1 MPKPDQRRLPIWV
14 GGQGERVT
22 LKLVA
27 RHADG
32 WNVPFVSVDTFRHKI
47 GVLEAHC
54 ADAGRDAADITR
66 SLNLALAWRDEDLRA
81 QFGNTAEFVRG
92 SVLTGSTQEVVDRI
106 GEYADAG
113 ADQINVAMR
122 APFDVA
128 GLERFAAEV
137 LPQFT
142 PSGGA

>member
-1 MPKPDQRRLPIWV
+1 MRPTSRGRSTSRSR
-14 GGQGERVT
+14 GATRT
-22 LKLVA
+22 
-27 RHADG
+27 
-32 WNVPFVSVDTFRHKI
+32 
-47 GVLEAHC
+47 C
-54 ADAGRDAADITR
+54 A
-66 SLNLALAWRDEDLRA
+66 A

-142 PSGGA
+142 PPGGA